1 MDSEE
6 PIIYKLS
13 KDDNTQGSPFVCGFI
28 DRVFRRKRKPRFYQ
42 FMDDGEMKRY
52 TKSRM
57 TDTQVA
63 KYNFGFTNA
72 IKIIK
77 GKIDCV

>member
-13 KDDNTQGSPFVCGFI
+13 KDDNTQGSPFVCGFY
-28 DRVFRRKRKPRFYQ
+28 DRTFRRKRKPRFYKIT
-42 FMDDGEMKRY
+42 DTGEYKKFV
-52 TKSRM
+52 KSRM
-57 TDTQVA
+57 TDNQIA
-63 KYNFGFTNA
+63 KYNWAYTNC
-72 IKIIK
+72 IKILK